1 MLRGGTVFDG
11 VSPQRKRCDV
21 RIVDGT
27 IVEVDG
33 DIDLDGCRVID
44 ADGMWVVPGFVDA
57 HSHADAGAVTGEGME
72 ARALAGVTTEIVGQD
87 GLGLAFATGSAW
99 PVMAGMLPPIAGGL
113 PGPEGYQDVAE
124 YLTKVDGHAYARVAT
139 HVPHGTVRARVM
151 GSELREPSR
160 AEIEAMRALILRGVK
175 QGAVG
180 VSTGLSYAPALA
192 ADTAELV
199 EVFRG
204 LPRGTPY
211 VSHLRSYGAGF
222 DAAVDEAIVISRAA
236 NLSLH
241 FSHLH
246 ISGPGRKGVVAD
258 YFSRLEGSGATW
270 DTYPYASACTLLR
283 SIIPAHAAALTATE
297 MQASLERTEFREA
310 LAAEIDRVG
319 PGETVA
325 GGWETIY
332 LVGLADSDVEKWDS
346 CTVARIASESRISPG
361 TAVVSAL
368 HATGGGASLIVN
380 HGHMENVHALTGREG
395 HLVGSDGIMGSGQP
409 HPRVTHTFFRFL
421 AWSRMRTIPVSPEEM
436 IARMTAR
443 TAARFGLAVGAI
455 SVGRAADLLVLNPD
469 ELNVGPEFG
478 KSRPSTVVHSFISGN
493 PIVSDGR
500 WRGDAQA
507 GLALRANRTE
517 AAGVA

>member
-11 VSPQRKRCDV
+11 VSPQRKRCDI

-33 DIDLDGCRVID
+33 IIDLDGCRVID
-44 ADGMWVVPGFVDA
+44 ADGLWVAPGFIDA
-57 HSHADAGAVTGEGME
+57 HSHADAAAVTGEGME
-72 ARALAGVTTEIVGQD
+72 ARAFAGVTTEIVGQD

-99 PVMAGMLPPIAGGL
+99 PVMAGILPPIAGDL
-113 PGPEGYQDVAE
+113 PDPEGYQDVAE
-124 YLTKVDGHAYARVAT
+124 YLTKVDENAYARVAT
-139 HVPHGTVRARVM
+139 NVPHGTVRARVM
-151 GSELREPSR
+151 GSELREATPG
-160 AEIEAMRALILRGVK
+160 EMDAMRALILRGVT

-180 VSTGLSYAPALA
+180 VSTGLSYAPAIA

-199 EVFRG
+199 EVLRG

-222 DAAVDEAIVISRAA
+222 DAAVDEAIAICRATDMA
-236 NLSLH
+236 LH

-246 ISGPGRKGVVAD
+246 ISGPGRKGTVPD
-258 YFSRLEGSGATW
+258 YLPRLEGSGATW
-270 DTYPYASACTLLR
+270 DTYPYTSGCTLLR
-283 SIIPAHAAALTATE
+283 SIVPAHAAALTATE
-297 MQASLERTEFREA
+297 LAASLERTEFREA

-325 GGWETIY
+325 GGWRTIY
-332 LVGLADSDVEKWDS
+332 LVGLADSDVENWDS
-346 CTVARIASESRISPG
+346 STVAHIASELGISAG
-361 TAVVSAL
+361 TVVVRAL
-368 HATGGGASLIVN
+368 HATGGSASLIVD
-380 HGHMENVHALTGREG
+380 HGHVENVHALTGRTG

-409 HPRVTHTFFRFL
+409 HPRVTHAFFRFL
-421 AWSRMRTIPVSPEEM
+421 AWSRMGTIPVSPEEM

-443 TAARFGLAVGAI
+443 TAARFGLAVGTI
-455 SVGRAADLLVLNPD
+455 GVGRAADLLVINPH

-478 KSRPSTVVHSFISGN
+478 KSRPSVVVHSFISGN

-500 WRGDAQA
+500 WRGDAQP
-507 GLALRANRTE
+507 GLALRANH
-517 AAGVA
+517 AGTVGVG